1 MSSKLRTAAFVISA
15 LMVPFAAHADNTTTS
30 PGATQ
35 TSTGDSKPVRAVKDS
50 AITTKVKAK
59 LAEARAGYT
68 KSVHVK
74 TTSAGVVTLTGTAL
88 TKDEADQAAAIA
100 KDTDGVTS
108 VVNKIKVTK

>member
-15 LMVPFAAHADNTTTS
+15 LMVPFAAQAADSGTGNT
-30 PGATQ
+30 GN
-35 TSTGDSKPVRAVKDS
+35 TSTGDSKPVRAIKDS
-50 AITTKVKAK
+50 AITAKVKAK

>member
-15 LMVPFAAHADNTTTS
+15 LMIPLAASAADNTAS
-30 PGATQ
+30 N
-35 TSTGDSKPVRAVKDS
+35 GDSKPVTAVKDS
-50 AITTKVKAK
+50 TITTKVKAK

-74 TTSAGVVTLTGTAL
+74 TTHTGVVTLTGTAL
-88 TKDEADQAAAIA
+88 TKDESDKAAAIA

-108 VVNKIKVTK
+108 VVNHIKIVK